1 MVEKSQNR
9 RHFGRRTAFKAAT
22 IAQGGQRMAATVL
35 DISEAGARIKTAK
48 PELVEK
54 EFYLEIGADDFVIKC
69 RTLHI
74 QRNIRWRQVHRVAE
88 AIVVAKQNSGK
99 LELSRGKFTIYK

>member
-1 MVEKSQNR
+1 VVEDSQNR

-22 IAQGGQRMAATVL
+22 IAQSGGQRLAATVL

-74 QRNIRWRQVHRVAE
+74 HQTYVGVKFIGSPKRLSW
-88 AIVVAKQNSGK
+88 
-99 LELSRGKFTIYK
+99 LSRTAES